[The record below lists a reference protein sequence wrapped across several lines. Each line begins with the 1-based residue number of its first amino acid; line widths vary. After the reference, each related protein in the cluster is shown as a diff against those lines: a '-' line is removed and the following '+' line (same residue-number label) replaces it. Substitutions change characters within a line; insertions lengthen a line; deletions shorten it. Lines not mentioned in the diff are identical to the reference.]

1 MEEPSLPVGSARPVP
16 EHRQAG
22 SIARQPSMI
31 LVLRM
36 VPGAKRHGRQKWE
49 PTHSAAP
56 DPARRSQNPLPGQGL
71 PVRLSPTVTDT
82 PNFPDTED
90 VTGSNPVRPTQFD
103 LAFSFP
109 IPPGH
114 ALRRYNWPYRE
125 GGGNVPKSRRVPDD
139 GDPNVNTPFPAPLPH
154 GP

>member
-103 LAFSFP
+103 LAFLVSDP
-109 IPPGH
+109 TRSRSV
-114 ALRRYNWPYRE
+114 ALQLALPRGRRKRTQVE
-125 GGGNVPKSRRVPDD
+125 AG
-139 GDPNVNTPFPAPLPH
+139 A
-154 GP
+154 